1 MMGDMEQKPDLRR
14 DPRARVS
21 WPVTV
26 EAANKLFHLET
37 MNLSPSGAKLRLK
50 DAPLEPGTP
59 AMLRLYPP
67 DPPDR
72 PPVDIQGIVWR
83 VDPDGPAFFFLS
95 VDSEDFVFPTEAS
108 ESVPRES

>member
-1 MMGDMEQKPDLRR
+1 MMERKPDLRR
-14 DPRARVS
+14 HPRAQVS

-26 EAANKLFHLET
+26 EAAKELFHLET

-59 AMLRLYPP
+59 AMLRLHPP
-67 DPPDR
+67 DT

-83 VDPDGPAFFFLS
+83 IDPDGPAFFFLS